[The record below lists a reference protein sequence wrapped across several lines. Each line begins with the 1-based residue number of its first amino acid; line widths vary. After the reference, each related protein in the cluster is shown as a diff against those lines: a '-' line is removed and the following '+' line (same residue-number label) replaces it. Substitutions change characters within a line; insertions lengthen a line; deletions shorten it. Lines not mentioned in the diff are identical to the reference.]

1 MARRGRLTGTGTAW
15 NGLDWGTR
23 QFWRTVG
30 RRIDPYGVDDWLYAP
45 HNRPGTVGDAW
56 LDALDTA
63 GRVLPPSQ
71 DDGLLPDMAV
81 LDGPEF
87 RAADLHP
94 AVREFYQYTAR
105 YRMDVWS
112 QWTALFA
119 PGGEL
124 VARFFGRRVKQLA
137 LPVQP
142 LAVSRGMTNTVRRV
156 DDPLTGHHGTAWL
169 RTLLSDGSSV
179 YSGFYRLGRVPND
192 PQPCVGVSFPLEEGS
207 VQVLLR
213 PRADRDGSLWL
224 ESRSRR
230 YGEDG
235 AYVVVRS
242 GGHWYAAMPPLR
254 ERFHVFVD
262 EAGVLRTDH
271 SLALAGM
278 PALRLHYRLDR
289 ISGSGGP
296 GPVGS

>member
-1 MARRGRLTGTGTAW
+1 MDIGRAVWSGV
-15 NGLDWGTR
+15 DRSTR

-30 RRIDPYGVDDWLYAP
+30 RPIDPYGADAWLHAP

-63 GRVLPPSQ
+63 GRVLPASD
-71 DDGLLPDMAV
+71 DDGLVPDMAA
-81 LDGPEF
+81 LDGPDF

-94 AVREFYQYTAR
+94 AVREFYQHTAS

-112 QWTALFA
+112 QWTTLFA

-124 VARFFGRRVKQLA
+124 IARLFGRRVKQLA

-156 DDPLTGHHGTAWL
+156 DDPLTGHRGAAWL

-179 YSGFYRLGRVPND
+179 YSGFYRVGLPPGGT
-192 PQPCVGVSFPLEEGS
+192 QPHVWVSFPLEEGS

-230 YGEDG
+230 FGEDG
-235 AYVVVRS
+235 AYVVVRC
-242 GGHWYAAMPPLR
+242 GGRWYAAMPRLR
-254 ERFHVFVD
+254 ERFHVLVD
-262 EAGVLRTDH
+262 DADVLRTDH
-271 SLALAGM
+271 SLALFGA
-278 PALRLHYRLDR
+278 PALRLHYRLDPL
-289 ISGSGGP
+289 GP
-296 GPVGS
+296 TAGR

>member
-1 MARRGRLTGTGTAW
+1 MSPRTAW
-15 NGLDWGTR
+15 GGLDLATR

-30 RRIDPYGVDDWLYAP
+30 RRIDPYGADDWLHAP
-45 HNRPGTVGDAW
+45 YNRPGEIGDAW
-56 LDALDTA
+56 LDALEQA
-63 GRVLPPSQ
+63 GRVLPASR
-71 DDGLLPDMAV
+71 DDGLVPDLAV
-81 LDGPEF
+81 LDGSDF
-87 RAADLHP
+87 RADDLHP
-94 AVREFYQYTAR
+94 AVREFYQHTAR

-112 QWTALFA
+112 QWSTVFA

-124 VARFFGRRVKQLA
+124 VARLFGRRVRQLA

-179 YSGFYRLGRVPND
+179 YSGFYRTGRTPGSD
-192 PQPCVGVSFPLEEGS
+192 QPCVWVSFPLEEGS

-213 PRADRDGSLWL
+213 PRADADGSLWL

-230 YGEDG
+230 FGEDG
-235 AYVVVRS
+235 AYVVVRR
-242 GGHWYAAMPPLR
+242 GAHWYAAMPPLR

-262 EAGVLRTDH
+262 DAGVLRTDH
-271 SLALAGM
+271 GLALFGM
-278 PALRLHYRLDR
+278 PALRLHYRLDLLPATAGR
-289 ISGSGGP
+289 
-296 GPVGS
+296 